1 VSVLLGLASGLSW
14 GVADFFGGLQS
25 RKVPALAVALWSQV
39 AGGITLL
46 AVLGIVGGLP
56 PLPGVFWGAGAG
68 LFSGMAVAMFYRA
81 LAAGVM
87 SVVAPISAC
96 GAAVP
101 VVVGLFG
108 GRVPTGPQGIGLALV
123 FCGIVLVSLATGGSV
138 KEPREEGS
146 SVGRLTVP
154 TLILALGSAA
164 GFGAFYVLVDAGSA
178 AGGSPLWTIA
188 GARAGSLCVL
198 LTAILAA
205 PRSAPWPGAKRMP
218 SVAAV
223 GVLDTTANALFAFA
237 AAAGNLAVAAVL
249 GSMYPVATA
258 LLGRVLLGEQ
268 LSLLQAVGVVFA
280 LVGVVLVSIP

>member
-1 VSVLLGLASGLSW
+1 MLLGLASGLSW

-25 RKVPALAVALWSQV
+25 RKVPALAVALWSQL

-56 PLPGVFWGAGAG
+56 PLAGVLWGAGAG
-68 LFSGMAVAMFYRA
+68 LFSGAAVAMFYRA

-101 VVVGLFG
+101 VVVGLFA
-108 GRVPTGPQGIGLALV
+108 GRVPTSPQGIGLALV
-123 FCGIVLVSLATGGSV
+123 FCGIVLVSLATGGSAE
-138 KEPREEGS
+138 EPREEGS

-154 TLILALGSAA
+154 TLMLALGAAA

-188 GARAGSLCVL
+188 GARAGSLSVL
-198 LTAILAA
+198 LAAILAA
-205 PRSAPWPGAKRMP
+205 PSSAAPWPGAKRMP

-258 LLGRVLLGEQ
+258 LLGWVLLGER
-268 LSLLQAVGVVFA
+268 LSLLQAVGVAFA

>member
-1 VSVLLGLASGLSW
+1 MLLGLASGLSW

-46 AVLGIVGGLP
+46 AVLGVVGGLP
-56 PLPGVFWGAGAG
+56 PLPGVLWGAGAG
-68 LFSGMAVAMFYRA
+68 LFSGVAVAMFYRA

-101 VVVGLFG
+101 VVVGLFA
-108 GRVPTGPQGIGLALV
+108 GRVPTGPQGIGLAFV
-123 FCGIVLVSLATGGSV
+123 FCGIVLVSLATGGGAE
-138 KEPREEGS
+138 EPREEGS
-146 SVGRLTVP
+146 STGWLTVP
-154 TLILALGSAA
+154 NLMLALGSAA

-188 GARAGSLCVL
+188 GARAGSLSVL

-205 PRSAPWPGAKRMP
+205 PRSAAPWPGARRMP
-218 SVAAV
+218 AVAAV

-258 LLGRVLLGEQ
+258 LLGRVLLGER
-268 LSLLQAVGVVFA
+268 LSLLQAVGVAFA

>member
-1 VSVLLGLASGLSW
+1 MSW

-25 RKVPALAVALWSQV
+25 RKVPALAVSLWSQL

-46 AVLGIVGGLP
+46 AVLGVLGGLP
-56 PLPGVFWGAGAG
+56 PVAGVLWGAGAG
-68 LFSGMAVAMFYRA
+68 LFSGVAVALFYRA

-101 VVVGLFG
+101 VVVGLLV
-108 GRVPTGPQGIGLALV
+108 GRMPTGPQGIGLALV
-123 FCGIVLVSLATGGSV
+123 FCGIVLVSWATGGSAA
-138 KEPREEGS
+138 EPREEGS
-146 SVGRLTVP
+146 SAGRLTVP
-154 TLILALGSAA
+154 PLVLALGAAA

-198 LTAILAA
+198 LAGTLAA

-237 AAAGNLAVAAVL
+237 AAAGDLAVAAVL

-258 LLGRVLLGEQ
+258 LLGRVLLGER
-268 LSLLQAVGVVFA
+268 LSLLQAMGVAFA
-280 LVGVVLVSIP
+280 LVGVVLVSVP